1 KVLPP
6 RAPPFQKLLPLGLR
20 FASGPAHGWEW
31 VALAVKML
39 KSEILQ
45 GSAVAIDIQRNS
57 VCEFPGLARKAHDGI
72 LWTIMPFQGVLPPT
86 GC

>member
-1 KVLPP
+1 C
-6 RAPPFQKLLPLGLR
+6 LLPAGLR
-20 FASGPAHGWEW
+20 MDGNG

-39 KSEILQ
+39 KTKILQ
-45 GSAVAIDIQRNS
+45 GSGVAIDIQRNS
-57 VCEFPGLARKAHDGI
+57 VCEFSGLARKAHDGI